1 MTEYDEDFL
10 ASFFLSREVTPGVDA
25 PAMSSE
31 RKLDPNRELPNEA
44 ALLGALRSGES
55 RAFDAIYAHFRPR
68 IFSFLLRLARRRE
81 VAEDLLQETF
91 VRLATHAKTLA
102 DDTVLA
108 AWLFTVARN
117 LWRSHR
123 RWRLLDAERLRE
135 LGLWPS
141 APFAESPLALTEASE
156 TERRLEA
163 ALSALP
169 EMYREVLVLVAVE
182 RLEPQRAAEVL
193 GLRPDALRQ
202 RLARARGML
211 SEALTQGD
219 AGRIVSRGAAP

>member
-1 MTEYDEDFL
+1 MSPPSPATVTAADDAED
-10 ASFFLSREVTPGVDA
+10 
-25 PAMSSE
+25 
-31 RKLDPNRELPNEA
+31 A
-44 ALLGALRSGES
+44 ALVRALRAGEA
-55 RAFDAIYAHFRPR
+55 RAFDLAYARYRSR
-68 IFSFLLRLARRRE
+68 IFSFLLRLARRRD

-91 VRLATHAKTLA
+91 VRLAKHARTLA
-102 DDTVLA
+102 EDTVLG

-141 APFAESPLALTEASE
+141 ASSVTPLALSEATE

-163 ALSALP
+163 ALLALP
-169 EMYREVLVLVAVE
+169 EMYREVLLLVAVE

-193 GLRPDALRQ
+193 GLRADAVRQ
-202 RLARARGML
+202 RLLRARAML
-211 SEALTQGD
+211 SQALAKDEPATSV
-219 AGRIVSRGAAP
+219 AKGAVV

>member
-1 MTEYDEDFL
+1 MSPPSPATVTAADDAED
-10 ASFFLSREVTPGVDA
+10 
-25 PAMSSE
+25 
-31 RKLDPNRELPNEA
+31 A
-44 ALLGALRSGES
+44 ALVRALRAGEA
-55 RAFDAIYAHFRPR
+55 RAFDLAYARYRSR
-68 IFSFLLRLARRRE
+68 IFSFLLRLARRRD

-91 VRLATHAKTLA
+91 VRLAKHARTLA
-102 DDTVLA
+102 EDTVLG

-141 APFAESPLALTEASE
+141 ASSVTPLALSEATE

-163 ALSALP
+163 ALLGLP
-169 EMYREVLVLVAVE
+169 ELYREVLLLVAVE

-193 GLRPDALRQ
+193 GVRADAVRQ
-202 RLARARGML
+202 RLLRARAML
-211 SEALTQGD
+211 SEALAKDEPASSVAKG
-219 AGRIVSRGAAP
+219 AIV